1 MWLMIL
7 ELFEMHYT
15 HKGGCFFFFFLR
27 QSCILFLFGGK
38 NQLRAN
44 PELAHMKARDD
55 VQSCTLGGSQA
66 ATLALISFF

>member
-1 MWLMIL
+1 MIL

-15 HKGGCFFFFFLR
+15 HKGGCFFFLR
-27 QSCILFLFGGK
+27 PSCILFLFGGK

-44 PELAHMKARDD
+44 PELAHMKACND
-55 VQSCTLGGSQA
+55 VQSCMLGGSQA